1 MSSSMVV
8 ESVLTE
14 PLIAALVVAEVEED
28 SVADKVATRAVT
40 RAVTSRAAR
49 AAARVDTAADRVDT
63 AVVVSS
69 SPWNWYIRIA
79 NITRTNRILESQQ
92 FCLKFVSRCLKCL
105 IHRTLCYITWTDRRQ
120 T

>member
-1 MSSSMVV
+1 MVA

-14 PLIAALVVAEVEED
+14 PLIAALVVAEVAED
-28 SVADKVATRAVT
+28 SVADKVATRAAK
-40 RAVTSRAAR
+40 AVTSRAAR
-49 AAARVDTAADRVDT
+49 AADRVDTAADRVDT